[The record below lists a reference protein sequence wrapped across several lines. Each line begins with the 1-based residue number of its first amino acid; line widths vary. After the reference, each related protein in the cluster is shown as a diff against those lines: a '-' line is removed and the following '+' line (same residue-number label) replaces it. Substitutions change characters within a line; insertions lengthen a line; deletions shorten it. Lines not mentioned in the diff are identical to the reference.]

1 MYDADLT
8 GDQRS
13 NCYINMIN
21 NRIDRYINLFSD
33 LSSKWQTNIQKTL
46 KHKTVFSIHFAV
58 FLLHSHKIFFKI
70 LTVTVATNFDIFP
83 NSWTRISYVTW
94 SFPLNKSYTND
105 SCIYIHTIR
114 VQISNISGI
123 MTFLERIAIMRNED
137 FSHISKTSFSSF
149 FFEPTFFPPP
159 SQKQFSFSC
168 LEPLA
173 QFKKVMIK
181 QY

>member
-33 LSSKWQTNIQKTL
+33 LSSKWQKNIQKTL

-83 NSWTRISYVTW
+83 NSLTRISYVTW

-105 SCIYIHTIR
+105 SCIYIYPHHTGA
-114 VQISNISGI
+114 NIEY
-123 MTFLERIAIMRNED
+123 FRDHD
-137 FSHISKTSFSSF
+137 FSGMYSNN
-149 FFEPTFFPPP
+149 EERGLFPN
-159 SQKQFSFSC
+159 F
-168 LEPLA
+168 
-173 QFKKVMIK
+173 
-181 QY
+181 